1 MKKWII
7 VIIISIVSLVLLGG
21 GLIIGLVVFVIN
33 SSESLDS
40 TDESIFDVE
49 LPGFQQVEPDKGSE
63 DPNIPEDNSTT
74 ESFFEVYDVKGR
86 YAEGAYRSIYT
97 QNRHLIED
105 NSVYQCFNDKGDS
118 QTGSPSFAILR
129 EGTITDGNLFTWSAP
144 ESIIGSEP
152 IFVIELSEIPSSRLV
167 STYQKGGG
175 AYVAL
180 FVADFD
186 NQNEVVG
193 MNQYLPD
200 NELSADEIKNCFRS

>member
-74 ESFFEVYDVKGR
+74 ESFF
-86 YAEGAYRSIYT
+86 
-97 QNRHLIED
+97 
-105 NSVYQCFNDKGDS
+105 
-118 QTGSPSFAILR
+118 
-129 EGTITDGNLFTWSAP
+129 
-144 ESIIGSEP
+144 
-152 IFVIELSEIPSSRLV
+152 
-167 STYQKGGG
+167 
-175 AYVAL
+175 
-180 FVADFD
+180 
-186 NQNEVVG
+186 
-193 MNQYLPD
+193 
-200 NELSADEIKNCFRS
+200 